1 MNEEQNT
8 DFWHNYQ
15 FLIRGLREISDCLLY
30 TSGQDEVIE
39 IKHTAYSKAIF
50 GKGAIQA
57 ARFLKD
63 QKPGMY
69 QMSDVIG

>member
-1 MNEEQNT
+1 MRTKREANEIGIQAV
-8 DFWHNYQ
+8 
-15 FLIRGLREISDCLLY
+15 RGGTIVGQHEVYYC
-30 TSGQDEVIE
+30 GQDEVIE